1 MGRWWEWDGDGGGLP
16 KTGGVG
22 GSHPITPYPAALPHS
37 PAASWRCRGVR
48 GSRRSRGGRRG
59 QGDPVGGR
67 LGGVCVCQWD
77 KGGGT
82 NATMEVFRGTPPPK
96 PILTLSP
103 GSPGA
108 PGGPCVPGGP
118 DMPWGGGGETD
129 QRHGVMV
136 ALGVGGGH
144 NKVLPPHPI
153 ASPNGGGGCLT
164 AGPSGPGGP
173 STNMPC
179 GRRRGGV

>member
-1 MGRWWEWDGDGGGLP
+1 MSLPPPKCWYSPPFNLPGLAAGWPEPAPPARPPPDPCPRRCSRSGTGMGRWWEWDGDGGGLP

-118 DMPWGGGGETD
+118 DMPWGGGGRQTRD
-129 QRHGVMV
+129 MG
-136 ALGVGGGH
+136 
-144 NKVLPPHPI
+144 
-153 ASPNGGGGCLT
+153 
-164 AGPSGPGGP
+164 
-173 STNMPC
+173 
-179 GRRRGGV
+179 